1 MKQDSD
7 PAPKEPDYP
16 LYVGKYDYD
25 RRADDDL
32 SFKKGDLMYILH
44 TDDQGWMLAR
54 SKETGKEGY
63 IPSNYVAEWESLEAE
78 KWFSGYL
85 YVGKYDYDRRADD
98 DLGFKKGDLM
108 YILHTN
114 DEDWWMAHSKET
126 GKEGFI
132 PSNYVAKWKTL
143 EAEEWFFGSIRRVEA
158 ERLLRLPPNQYGSFL
173 VRESDTCTG
182 DYNLTVMDREILRS
196 YRIKKLDNGTFFVTR
211 QVTFDTIHDLI
222 HYYEQQA
229 DGLCCVLRHTCLSR
243 EKPQTA
249 GLSKKA
255 NMECELNR
263 DQIRL
268 VGKLGAGTHGE
279 VWEGLW
285 NATTAVAI
293 KTLKPGTSPP
303 TEEIRHLLKL
313 RHPKLVQV
321 YGACTKEEPVYI
333 VMELMKQG
341 SLLEYLKGEGR
352 SLKLP
357 ELIDM
362 AAQVA
367 AGMAYLEEQ
376 NCTHCNLAARNILIG
391 GHNICKVADFGMARI
406 TGEEHMGEHSIK
418 WTAPEALLHKRF
430 TIKSDVWSM
439 GVVLSEIITIG
450 CTPYPRMT
458 NAQLLEDIQLG
469 YRMPRPMGCPDKLY
483 DMMLDCWREEPSG
496 RPTFVT
502 LQWQLEE
509 FFNPDLENSLFGIFV
524 SVGSL

>member
-63 IPSNYVAEWESLEAE
+63 IPSNHVAEWESLEAE
-78 KWFSGYL
+78 KWFCNIN
-85 YVGKYDYDRRADD
+85 R
-98 DLGFKKGDLM
+98 
-108 YILHTN
+108 I
-114 DEDWWMAHSKET
+114 
-126 GKEGFI
+126 
-132 PSNYVAKWKTL
+132 
-143 EAEEWFFGSIRRVEA
+143 EAEE
-158 ERLLRLPPNQYGSFL
+158 LLMLPPNQHGSFL
-173 VRESDTCTG
+173 VRDSETSSG
-182 DYNLTVMDREILRS
+182 GYSLTVRDKETVRN
-196 YRIKKLDNGTFFVTR
+196 YRIKKQDDGTFTVSR
-211 QVTFDTIHDLI
+211 RATFDTIHDLI

-229 DGLCCVLRHTCLSR
+229 DELCCVLRHPCLSQ
-243 EKPQTA
+243 EKPRTA

-268 VGKLGAGTHGE
+268 VGKLGASTYGE

-293 KTLKPGTSPP
+293 KALKPGTSPP

-341 SLLEYLKGEGR
+341 NLLEYLRGEGK
-352 SLKLP
+352 SL
-357 ELIDM
+357 ELRQLINI
-362 AAQVA
+362 ATQVA
-367 AGMAYLEEQ
+367 TGMAYLEEQ
-376 NCTHCNLAARNILIG
+376 NCAHYNLAARNILVG
-391 GHNICKVADFGMARI
+391 EHLLCKVADFGLARVI
-406 TGEEHMGEHSIK
+406 DKDIYEANTGTKFPIK
-418 WTAPEALLHKRF
+418 WTAPETAMYNRF
-430 TIKSDVWSM
+430 TIKSDVWSF
-439 GVVLSEIITIG
+439 GVVLYEIITYG
-450 CTPYPRMT
+450 RSPYPGMT
-458 NAQLLEDIQLG
+458 NVQVLEALQQG
-469 YRMPRPMGCPDKLY
+469 YRMLRPMGCPDKLY
-483 DMMLDCWREEPSG
+483 DLMLDCWREDPAS
-496 RPTFVT
+496 RPTFET
-502 LQWQLEE
+502 LRWQLEE
-509 FFNPDLENSLFGIFV
+509 FFTSEPIFADLSCV
-524 SVGSL
+524 VPRR